1 MATPCTW
8 EGNTSGQGAQCVP
21 EVPKQVTSA
30 EQHASWLLAA
40 ALLELV
46 IAKTTTCP
54 TVWAQFQFMFGLP
67 TLVINQ
73 PFKISWFG

>member
-21 EVPKQVTSA
+21 EVQKQVTSA
-30 EQHASWLLAA
+30 ERHTSWLLA

-46 IAKTTTCP
+46 VAKTTTRP

-67 TLVINQ
+67 T
-73 PFKISWFG
+73 